1 MMRLNESTIASAGSA
16 APCYRTFPHKQSTMN
31 PRVLTL
37 ALAVTLLSV
46 SPSKADVV
54 AVFFTGFNP
63 DNPSG
68 MDGLSDF
75 LTNQF
80 NSQLPSQ
87 SFSSMVF
94 AYNDQQTAQN
104 YINSFGDIDHLFLGG
119 HSWGGFSAI
128 ELAETLATD
137 DGINVDITFQI
148 DSIRPPLGGAQE
160 VPASVGTGYNYYQV
174 STGGIFEPQGAMN
187 VLNAININ
195 VEDLFNDTSI
205 THTSIDNDVRLYNVI
220 YNTMAAAVPEPSLFS
235 VTGLALLI
243 GCCRRRT
250 RKRQVGQA
258 ASAAAECQP
267 SAS

>member
-1 MMRLNESTIASAGSA
+1 MMNS
-16 APCYRTFPHKQSTMN
+16 
-31 PRVLTL
+31 RVLTL
-37 ALAVTLLSV
+37 ALAAVFLSA

-54 AVFFTGFNP
+54 AVFFNGFNP

-94 AYNDQQTAQN
+94 AFNDQQAAQN
-104 YINSFGDIDHLFLGG
+104 YINGFADIDYLFLGG
-119 HSWGGFSAI
+119 HSFGGVSAI
-128 ELAETLATD
+128 ELADTLASEN
-137 DGINVDITFQI
+137 GINVDITFQI
-148 DSIRPPLGGAQE
+148 DSVGIGQQV
-160 VPASVGTGYNYYQV
+160 VPNSVGTGYNYYQI
-174 STGGIFEPQGAMN
+174 STGFLEPQGAMD

-195 VEDLFNDTSI
+195 VETLFNDTSI
-205 THTSIDNDVRLYNVI
+205 THTSIDNDPRLYNVI

-235 VTGLALLI
+235 ITGFAVVI
-243 GCCRRRT
+243 GFCRRRN
-250 RKRQVGQA
+250 RRRQADSDAV
-258 ASAAAECQP
+258 ECQP